1 MSEKIYPDSFIKWNN
16 KILNDKYLIIKKLDY
31 GAYASVWIAFDIINK
46 KYCAVKICNRRK
58 NERLASKK
66 EEKTYDTLKKYN
78 CSNIMSLN
86 DVFDYDT
93 DKGPHRCFIMDLMAG
108 SIYSVIKMKKYKSG
122 LSFFIV
128 LKMIYQILQ
137 GLSKLHLEEII
148 HGDVKPE
155 NVLICGESSYQTKL
169 FDKIKIDDIL
179 KPIKNKKKKSVK
191 KTNEQI
197 MEEIYKKIKSSEFNE
212 SRSNSSSDEE
222 EIIKSNNLNNLN
234 NLNKKEISSSSG
246 SDEEDNMSISSCDS
260 NEETYSED
268 DNDDNSNDDNSND
281 DNSNDDNSNDDNSND
296 DNSNDDNSND
306 DNSNDDNSNDDIDDG
321 NIIDISENVQVRL
334 SDMGGCI
341 FPNTRKYSKVQT
353 CYYRAPEILLGLN
366 YDKSTDMWALGC
378 TFIELLTG
386 KILFDAK
393 LSNDGNEKRHHI
405 YLITKKLGIL
415 PKYMCNISLKKDI
428 FFSADLTR
436 IKGYRRIDFSNSLW
450 LDVSEI
456 SKKNNLNQTTQM
468 YFWDFISKLLEHD
481 PQKRIN
487 VTDALL
493 HPIFN

>member
-16 KILNDKYLIIKKLDY
+16 KILNDKYLIIKKLDH
-31 GAYASVWIAFDIINK
+31 GAYASVWIAFDVTNK

-78 CSNIMSLN
+78 CPNIMGLN
-86 DVFDYDT
+86 DAFDYDT
-93 DKGPHRCFIMDLMAG
+93 NEGPHRCFVMDLMAG
-108 SIYSVIKMKKYKSG
+108 SIYSVIKMKRYESG
-122 LSFFIV
+122 LSFSVV
-128 LKMIYQILQ
+128 LKMVYQILQ
-137 GLSKLHLEEII
+137 GLSKLHSEGII

-179 KPIKNKKKKSVK
+179 KPKKSKKKKIVK
-191 KTNEQI
+191 KTNEQTNEQI
-197 MEEIYKKIKSSEFNE
+197 MEEIFKKIKSSEFDE
-212 SRSNSSSDEE
+212 SSSSDLDGSFDSDYRSDSSSDEE
-222 EIIKSNNLNNLN
+222 EIIKSNKLNKLN

-246 SDEEDNMSISSCDS
+246 SDEEDKMSISSCDS
-260 NEETYSED
+260 NEESD
-268 DNDDNSNDDNSND
+268 SDSDSDDNSD
-281 DNSNDDNSNDDNSND
+281 
-296 DNSNDDNSND
+296 
-306 DNSNDDNSNDDIDDG
+306 DDNSNDDI
-321 NIIDISENVQVRL
+321 IDMSENVQVRL

-341 FPNTRKYSKVQT
+341 FPNTRKHSRVQT

-366 YDKSTDMWALGC
+366 YDKPTDMWALGC

-393 LSNDGNEKRHHI
+393 SSHEGNEKRHHI
-405 YLITKKLGIL
+405 YLITKKLGLL
-415 PKYMCNISLKKDI
+415 PKHMCDMSFFKDI

-436 IKGYRRIDFSNSLW
+436 IKGYRRINFSNPLW

-468 YFWDFISKLLEHD
+468 YFLDFITKLLEHD